1 MKHGLRSTL
10 LKTLFAALASTPYAH
25 AQSVHH
31 VPADFTTIQQAI
43 NAAVNGD
50 TVLVSPGTYLERI
63 SLGSKLISVR
73 STDGPEVTIIDATFL
88 GTVVTIASGATRD
101 TIVEGFTLTR
111 GNGGSDAGGVRISS
125 ASPIIRNNII
135 TDNRGGGSGNGI
147 ASQFSSA
154 LIVGNRITNNRNS
167 GNSSGGGGGGG
178 IYVGGNPCPSNP
190 PPTCGTEI
198 RNNVIEGN
206 TASFFTSGGGI
217 DIFAGGPVKVIA
229 NVIRDNATRVDGG
242 GIALANSADARIENN
257 LIVGNRLTLPDSRGG
272 GVAWGTPSGTRGPFL
287 INNTIVDN
295 IATHGSGVHADGF
308 DVAARVINNLI
319 IASPGA
325 TGLECGDFNDPFPPI
340 VSNNNV
346 IASGAAP
353 YAGLCANAGGTSGN
367 LSVPPT
373 FFASGDYRL
382 APGSAGID
390 AGSNTFATET
400 TDLLGAPRIVD
411 GDGSNGAQVDIGAHE
426 VGDTIFVDGFEL

>member
-1 MKHGLRSTL
+1 MKHGLPYLLMATL
-10 LKTLFAALASTPYAH
+10 AATPIVH
-25 AQSVHH
+25 AQTVRN
-31 VPADFTTIQQAI
+31 VPADFGTIQQAI
-43 NAAVNGD
+43 TAAVNGD
-50 TVLVSPGTYLERI
+50 TVLVAPGTYFEQI
-63 SLGSKLISVR
+63 DLGSKRIIVR
-73 STDGPEVTIIDATFL
+73 SSDGPSVTTIDASFL
-88 GTVVTIASGATRD
+88 GPVVVTGTGTTRD
-101 TIVEGFTLTR
+101 TVLEGFTVTR
-111 GNGGSDAGGVRISS
+111 GNGDSDAGGILISGGG
-125 ASPIIRNNII
+125 PTIHNNIV
-135 TDNRGGGSGNGI
+135 TGNLGGGGGNGI
-147 ASQFSSA
+147 ASRFASS
-154 LIVGNRITNNRNS
+154 LIVGNRINDNINN
-167 GNSSGGGGGGG
+167 GNSTGGGGG
-178 IYVGGNPCPSNP
+178 IYVGGNPCSTP
-190 PPTCGTEI
+190 PPPSCGTEI
-198 RNNVIEGN
+198 RNNFIEGN
-206 TASFFTSGGGI
+206 SAMNFTSGGGI
-217 DIFAGGPVKVIA
+217 YIFAGGPVKVIA

-295 IATHGSGVHADGF
+295 IATNGSGVHADGF

-367 LSVPPT
+367 LSAPPT

-411 GDGSNGAQVDIGAHE
+411 GDGSNGAQIDIGAHE
-426 VGDTIFVDGFEL
+426 VGDTIFVDGFGPKRRSS